1 MHQDCKKI
9 NSWYS
14 TRTDVRWRQVT
25 VLEVSDFQLH
35 LLPMTRGIRWSHSP
49 SVQGKAKDWSNLL
62 DGTCHC
68 CRQGVWMWKN
78 LKKCEDQQESSRIR
92 VSESQ
97 KGWSLSSCQIPVW
110 AKSPSEWSELGLA
123 CAEML
128 RLRPLRTTFR
138 PFPPV
143 LTESQFEHPR
153 YLVLSSCKLASH
165 ASACSDTMD
174 SRFDTHDSHKVHM
187 SYSHTV
193 CYSVL
198 YCTRVFTTLV
208 LECTTMCCDMLCT
221 FICFAVP
228 I

>member
-1 MHQDCKKI
+1 MYGGARSLSWKCLISSFISFPWLVVYVEATVHPSRGRPKI
-9 NSWYS
+9 GAISWMG
-14 TRTDVRWRQVT
+14 RA
-25 VLEVSDFQLH
+25 
-35 LLPMTRGIRWSHSP
+35 IAA
-49 SVQGKAKDWSNLL
+49 GKGFGCEKI
-62 DGTCHC
+62 
-68 CRQGVWMWKN
+68 WKN
-78 LKKCEDQQESSRIR
+78 VKTNKNHQES